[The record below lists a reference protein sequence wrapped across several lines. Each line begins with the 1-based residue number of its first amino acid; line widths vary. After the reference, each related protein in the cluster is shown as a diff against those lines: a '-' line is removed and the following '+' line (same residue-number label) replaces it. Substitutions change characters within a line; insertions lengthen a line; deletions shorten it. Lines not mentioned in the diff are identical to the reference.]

1 MVLAMSMRTLAIL
14 ACANLPL
21 AIAES
26 AALQQ
31 DCSADQGL
39 HFVQSIKEKRR
50 PVHQVSAEDVPFA
63 SLVAE
68 SSDPPA
74 EGFPQLKQVM
84 ALAQT
89 RVQTKVGEAP
99 YFIIAVAV
107 GGFTVSLLSICI
119 SLIFVKGVAQD
130 ANRDR
135 LPSASALLA
144 QRLRAMGIGQPKS
157 PWPHRTYNSYQPHM
171 DKVGSTPWGFGEQTR
186 GDSLDRVQI
195 MVPSP
200 LEGGR
205 VGLNLSEDDLV
216 VNNFGDPRAH
226 EFGFQIGDRIV
237 QVNAIPVFQESDF
250 RFVMKD
256 ALRKHE
262 TTGEPIIFEVI
273 RAVQKPMAMPP
284 AGYSAM
290 NAVNGMY
297 PASPAVMKTML
308 PHEDFEDITGEW
320 CYGKTGDADQFTYLV
335 RKAGNVLSFEQT
347 LPNGQKVTGMLQPED
362 PQSPWLRSELT
373 CAQGLFG
380 ELRIHFDPEEQVL
393 VSQVRPAGRLKWGD
407 ERVAKRVES

>member
-1 MVLAMSMRTLAIL
+1 MVEATGRKSRPAAKCIRPIGAAPPGHGNWTAKVSLAPSHLQQL
-14 ACANLPL
+14 
-21 AIAES
+21 S
-26 AALQQ
+26 AAHGQGRLYPVGLWR
-31 DCSADQGL
+31 ADTG
-39 HFVQSIKEKRR
+39 R
-50 PVHQVSAEDVPFA
+50 
-63 SLVAE
+63 
-68 SSDPPA
+68 
-74 EGFPQLKQVM
+74 FP
-84 ALAQT
+84 
-89 RVQTKVGEAP
+89 RSGP
-99 YFIIAVAV
+99 
-107 GGFTVSLLSICI
+107 
-119 SLIFVKGVAQD
+119 
-130 ANRDR
+130 
-135 LPSASALLA
+135 
-144 QRLRAMGIGQPKS
+144 
-157 PWPHRTYNSYQPHM
+157 
-171 DKVGSTPWGFGEQTR
+171 
-186 GDSLDRVQI
+186 DS
-195 MVPSP
+195 
-200 LEGGR
+200 
-205 VGLNLSEDDLV
+205 GLNLSEDDLV

-284 AGYSAM
+284 AGYSTM
-290 NAVNGMY
+290 NAVTGMY
-297 PASPAVMKTML
+297 PATSPVVMKTML

-362 PQSPWLRSELT
+362 PQSPWLRSELK